1 MTLARSLASS
11 NEVAISRE
19 FQAQIAERLPEST
32 KVNVDSTTE
41 MLRMPAR
48 PAEDA
53 ANVDAPRI
61 AHDFNN
67 ILNLIQAHVA
77 LIKSHPA
84 EQNKVLEDAQLI
96 TTAVEEGVKLVQQLL
111 PRKRNTEP
119 KFELADINELLR
131 RTTRSLNPVFPPTVA
146 IEADLDPNVPM
157 IMLST
162 GFIYQII
169 LNLCINARDAMPNG
183 GRILLRSRTA
193 SGAALRKRF
202 PEAKAEQYVYISF
215 ADTGMGMKADVRS
228 RVFDRYFTTKK
239 PSEGTGLGL
248 SIVYDNLREHGGFAE
263 VTSVPGCGSVFHIYL
278 PTRGEEV
285 AGNSVDVL
293 SASLPSAKVVP
304 VPNGIQT
311 RQLQNETVLYAEDD
325 GRLAGLMRRLLEKEG
340 LEVLIA
346 RDGLEAVELH
356 SRHQQRVG
364 IAFLDFGLP
373 KLNGWEAFQ
382 RMRKVN
388 PRLKAIIA
396 SGYVSS
402 DVELQLAK
410 GELSG
415 VLQKPYF
422 GEEVLAIIKQ
432 TINGETK

>member
-1 MTLARSLASS
+1 
-11 NEVAISRE
+11 
-19 FQAQIAERLPEST
+19 LP
-32 KVNVDSTTE
+32 
-41 MLRMPAR
+41 PR

-67 ILNLIQAHVA
+67 ILNVIQAHAA

-84 EQNKVLEDAQLI
+84 EQNKILNDAQLI
-96 TTAVEEGVKLVQQLL
+96 MTAVEEGVKLVQQLL
-111 PRKRNTEP
+111 PPKRNIEP
-119 KFELADINELLR
+119 KFELADVNELLW
-131 RTTRSLNPVFPPTVA
+131 RTTRSLNPVFPATIA
-146 IEADLDPNVPM
+146 IEADLDPHVPM
-157 IMLST
+157 IMLNT

-169 LNLCINARDAMPNG
+169 LNLCINARDAMPDG

-202 PEAKAEQYVYISF
+202 PEAMAEQYVYISF

-248 SIVYDNLREHGGFAE
+248 SIVYDTLREHGGFVE

-285 AGNSVDVL
+285 AGNSVAVL
-293 SASLPSAKVVP
+293 SASLPPAKVVP
-304 VPNGIQT
+304 VPNGIQK
-311 RQLQNETVLYAEDD
+311 RQLQSGTVLYAEDD
-325 GRLAGLMRRLLEKEG
+325 RRLAGLMRRLLEKEG
-340 LEVLIA
+340 FEVLIA

-356 SRHQQRVG
+356 SRHQERVG

-402 DVELQLAK
+402 DVESRLAK

-422 GEEVLAIIKQ
+422 GEEVLAMIKQ
-432 TINGETK
+432 TINGQT

>member
-1 MTLARSLASS
+1 MNLARPLASS
-11 NEVAISRE
+11 NEIAISRE
-19 FQAQIAERLPEST
+19 FQARITEPLPESA
-32 KVNVDSTTE
+32 KVNLDSTTKN
-41 MLRMPAR
+41 LRLPPR
-48 PAEDA
+48 PAEDGV
-53 ANVDAPRI
+53 NVDPLRI

-67 ILNLIQAHVA
+67 ILNLIQAHAA

-84 EQNKVLEDAQLI
+84 VQNKVLDDAQLI

-111 PRKRNTEP
+111 PRKRNSEP
-119 KFELADINELLR
+119 KFELADVNELLR
-131 RTTRSLNPVFPPTVA
+131 RTTRSLNPMFPATIA
-146 IEADLDPNVPM
+146 IDADLDPRVPM
-157 IMLST
+157 IMINT

-169 LNLCINARDAMPNG
+169 LNLCINARDAMPDG
-183 GRILLRSRTA
+183 GRILVRSRTA
-193 SGAALRKRF
+193 SGTALRKRF
-202 PEAKAEQYVYISF
+202 PGATAEQYVYISV

-248 SIVYDNLREHGGFAE
+248 SIVYDNVREHGGFVD

-278 PTRGEEV
+278 PTRVEEV
-285 AGNSVDVL
+285 ADNSVAVL
-293 SASLPSAKVVP
+293 SASLPSANVVP
-304 VPNGIQT
+304 APNGIQH
-311 RQLQNETVLYAEDD
+311 RPRHSETVLYAEDD
-325 GRLAGLMRRLLEKEG
+325 CRLADLIRRLLEKEG
-340 LEVLIA
+340 FEVLIA

-356 SRHQQRVG
+356 SRHQERVG

-402 DVELQLAK
+402 DMELQLAK
-410 GELSG
+410 GELDG

-422 GEEVLAIIKQ
+422 GEEVLAIIEH
-432 TINGETK
+432 TINGKTK